1 MGRGWRRE
9 DKSTGRVNGKRAK
22 QKSVAG
28 QWDGEHKRINL
39 LSLSGAQSRRSL
51 LENGVQLR
59 AGVCDNVHA
68 SGLGTRYAPRA
79 TAQTPAVLNMVCL
92 MLPFSVWGC
101 SGAWPEVFGRGA
113 WIAPSLTAVP
123 QTGNKSLRKYRI
135 IEDGTKSHG
144 NLLVVLPT
152 LPPDSRQIPL
162 FMLNRVE

>member
-1 MGRGWRRE
+1 MARG
-9 DKSTGRVNGKRAK
+9 
-22 QKSVAG
+22 
-28 QWDGEHKRINL
+28 
-39 LSLSGAQSRRSL
+39 
-51 LENGVQLR
+51 LR
-59 AGVCDNVHA
+59 
-68 SGLGTRYAPRA
+68 
-79 TAQTPAVLNMVCL
+79 
-92 MLPFSVWGC
+92 F
-101 SGAWPEVFGRGA
+101 FGRGA